1 MTPNSN
7 SKTVIVVLGGILL
20 VGVLAGAAFLAGRLM
35 NPGHDSQP
43 ESFGLVQG
51 GSPVISADGG
61 VAVSGAVQS
70 MEIKMERAEE
80 LPETEP
86 DANGVFVSRED
97 NSVFIGTGNMGM
109 AVIGASGSG
118 VIVDDTGEGSTE
130 DIPEMSYDGPVVEVV
145 VTQDTVLYR
154 DATTPDFDNPSGVIQ
169 QKVAP
174 GDLDELT
181 SQSTLMVWGKK
192 TGDRIVADVIF
203 YMSPFMIKAPAG
215 KP

>member
-1 MTPNSN
+1 
-7 SKTVIVVLGGILL
+7 
-20 VGVLAGAAFLAGRLM
+20 
-35 NPGHDSQP
+35 
-43 ESFGLVQG
+43 
-51 GSPVISADGG
+51 
-61 VAVSGAVQS
+61 
-70 MEIKMERAEE
+70 
-80 LPETEP
+80 
-86 DANGVFVSRED
+86 
-97 NSVFIGTGNMGM
+97 
-109 AVIGASGSG
+109 
-118 VIVDDTGEGSTE
+118 
-130 DIPEMSYDGPVVEVV
+130 VV